1 MTTKNSPTRE
11 TAARAK
17 SAIDWDLDVERT
29 LATLNRILELELAGT
44 VRYMHYSFMIFGPSR
59 IPITSWLRGQA
70 TESLMHAQ
78 IAGEHITGLGG
89 HPSLA
94 IGELLETH
102 KHSIAQIL
110 DEARAHETL
119 VLGVYHEL
127 LGLVRDRSV
136 LLEEYARSQ
145 IASEE
150 QHLTE
155 ITKMRRES

>member
-1 MTTKNSPTRE
+1 MTTKNHPTRE
-11 TAARAK
+11 SAARTK
-17 SAIDWDLDVERT
+17 PAIDWDLDVDRT
-29 LATLNRILELELAGT
+29 VDALNRILELELAGT
-44 VRYMHYSFMIFGPSR
+44 VRYMHYSFMVFGPTR
-59 IPITSWLRGQA
+59 IPITAWLRAQA

-89 HPSLA
+89 HPSLE

-102 KHSIAQIL
+102 KHSIGQIL
-110 DEARAHETL
+110 DEARAHETQA
-119 VLGVYHEL
+119 LGTYREL

-136 LLEEYARSQ
+136 LLEEYVRAQ

-155 ITKMRRES
+155 IAKMRRES